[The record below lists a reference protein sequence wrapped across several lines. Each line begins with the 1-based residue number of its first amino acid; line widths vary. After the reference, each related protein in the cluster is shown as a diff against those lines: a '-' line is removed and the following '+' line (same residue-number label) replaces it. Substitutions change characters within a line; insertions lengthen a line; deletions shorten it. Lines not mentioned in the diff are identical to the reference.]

1 MAFFVSIIYFNR
13 SYLKYINQYRDLPYF
28 LLFLRFYI
36 MHRLRCFFYRIITI
50 MKVLKFG
57 GTSVGS
63 PDRIRGVKKIIESQ
77 NSPCVIVVSAIQ
89 GITDELKHVSE
100 LASAGNDEYI
110 FFLEKII
117 HKHSEFIKQLIKKA
131 RQDSILETIQNIFN
145 ELRKTLSGINL
156 LRELS
161 KHSLDQVL
169 GIGEQLSSLI
179 MSYLIED
186 SLYIDSRDFIKTDSN
201 FGFANVDFEQS
212 DNLIRKNIINNGKH
226 IIVPGFIASNNRN
239 ETTTLGRG
247 GSDYTASIIA
257 AAINAEVLEI
267 WTDVDGFMTADPRK
281 VDKAYAIE
289 KLTYSE
295 AIELSH
301 FGAKVIYTPTLRPV
315 YNKNIPIMVL
325 NTFNPGLKG
334 TIISHKSSDDNLSP
348 IKGIS
353 SIDHIDLI
361 TLQGTGMV
369 GVTGTSMRL
378 FSALARRDVNIILI
392 TQASSEYSIT
402 FAISPSDSGP
412 AVEAINQEF
421 NREISLNYELK
432 VLLEKNLSI
441 IAIVGERMKNTPG
454 ISATLFRSLGRNGIN
469 VIATA
474 QGSSEL
480 NISVV
485 IKNESLKKA
494 LNVIHDGFFLSRYK
508 EMYLFIA
515 GTGLVG
521 SSLLKQI
528 HKQHSTL
535 LTEHNLKV
543 NLMGVINSRRM
554 VLDKKGISLE
564 NYRET
569 LKTEGEPG
577 NISDFIQQMTRFN
590 LRNSVFIDCTAD
602 ENVATHYDDILS
614 SYVSIVTA
622 NKIACSSEFSYY
634 QKLRTIAN
642 ERGVRFMFETT
653 VGAGLPIIKTISD
666 LVVSGDKILKIEA
679 VLSGTMNFIFNELSP
694 EMPLS
699 NAIRKAREKGYSE
712 PDPRVD
718 LSGTDVVRKILILAR
733 EAGYPIEK
741 DDVIV
746 NKFLP
751 DECFEGDLNDFFE
764 KVREHD
770 SEFENKR
777 KKLVA
782 ENKKWRFFAT
792 MDHGKARVEL
802 LTIDSDHPSF
812 NLEGSNNII
821 LLTTDRYHEL
831 PMVIKGYGAG
841 AEVTAAGVFADL
853 MRVVNV

>member
-1 MAFFVSIIYFNR
+1 
-13 SYLKYINQYRDLPYF
+13 
-28 LLFLRFYI
+28 
-36 MHRLRCFFYRIITI
+36 

-63 PDRIRGVKKIIESQ
+63 PERIRGVKKIIESQ
-77 NSPCVIVVSAIQ
+77 NSPCVVVVSAFQ
-89 GITDELKHVSE
+89 GITDELKLISE
-100 LASAGNDEYI
+100 LASLRNEEYKI
-110 FFLEKII
+110 HLEKLII
-117 HKHSEFIKQLIKKA
+117 RHTDNAKQLIKND
-131 RQDSILETIQNIFN
+131 RQSTVLEAINIIFS
-145 ELRKTLSGINL
+145 ELKETLNGIYL

-161 KHSLDQVL
+161 KHSLDQAL
-169 GIGEQLSSLI
+169 STGELVSSLI
-179 MSYLIED
+179 ISRFIEG
-186 SLYIDSRDFIKTDSN
+186 SQHIDSRSFIKTDSN
-201 FGFANVDFEQS
+201 FGFANVDF
-212 DNLIRKNIINNGKH
+212 NLTNSLITKSITGSYKFT
-226 IIVPGFIASNNRN
+226 IVPGFIASNQNN

-247 GSDYTASIIA
+247 GSDYTSAIIA
-257 AAINAEVLEI
+257 AAIDAEVLEI
-267 WTDVDGFMTADPRK
+267 WTDVDGFMTADPK
-281 VDKAYAIE
+281 NVEKAYAIDH
-289 KLTYSE
+289 LTYSE

-315 YNKNIPIMVL
+315 YKKNIPILVL
-325 NTFNPGLKG
+325 NTFNPKSKG
-334 TIISHKSSDDNLSP
+334 TIISHKSSNENKSP

-378 FSALARRDVNIILI
+378 FGALAKKNVNIILI

-402 FAISPSDSGP
+402 FAVIPSDSVI
-412 AVEAINQEF
+412 ASEAMCEEF
-421 NREISLNYELK
+421 KIEIELNRELK
-432 VLLEKNLSI
+432 VVVEKNLSI

-454 ISATLFRSLGRNGIN
+454 ISAILFKALGRNGIN

-494 LNVIHDGFFLSRYK
+494 LNVIHDGFFLSKHK
-508 EMYLFIA
+508 EMHLFVA

-528 HKQHSTL
+528 QKQHSTL
-535 LTEHNLKV
+535 LTEHSLKINV
-543 NLMGVINSRRM
+543 MGVINSRKM
-554 VLDKKGISLE
+554 FIDKKGISLD

-569 LKTEGEPG
+569 LKTIGDKG
-577 NISDFIQQMTRFN
+577 DISGFIHQMTRLN

-602 ENVATHYDDILS
+602 ETVASMYSDILS
-614 SYVSIVTA
+614 KYVSIVAA
-622 NKIACSSEFSYY
+622 NKIACSSGYSYY
-634 QKLRTIAN
+634 QELKSIAN
-642 ERGVRFMFETT
+642 ERGVKFMYETT

-666 LVVSGDKILKIEA
+666 LILSGDNILKIEA

-699 NAIRKAREKGYSE
+699 SAIRKAREKGYSE

-733 EAGYPIEK
+733 EAGYTIEK
-741 DDVIV
+741 DDVTV

-751 DECFEGDLNDFFE
+751 EECFTGDINEFFE
-764 KVREHD
+764 KVKKYD
-770 SEFENKR
+770 AEFEAKR
-777 KKLVA
+777 KELLK

-792 MDHGKARVEL
+792 LDQGKAKVEL
-802 LTIDSDHPSF
+802 LTIGSEHPSF

-821 LLTTDRYHEL
+821 LITTTRYNEL

-853 MRVVNV
+853 MRVVNL